1 MVMCPAVSIMVC
13 YRLGIRREMVMV
25 AVVKIILCYR
35 LGEPEGNGDVCCS

>member
-1 MVMCPAVSIMVC
+1 MCPAVSIMVC